1 MTKMTYVRLYEF
13 RRQLEYKAKWYGRE
27 IIVVDRFFPSS
38 KTCSKCGWINHDLTL
53 ADRTFVCRECGNIV
67 DRDFNASINIKNEG
81 VRLLEQKII
90 GQRLP
95 EFMLAD
101 DLVDKEEILCYDRMK
116 QEENLRFS

>member
-1 MTKMTYVRLYEF
+1 MTKMTYVSLYEF

-53 ADRTFVCRECGNIV
+53 ADRTFVCRECGNII
-67 DRDFNASINIKNEG
+67 DRDLHAAKNVQAEG
-81 VRLLEQKII
+81 LKII

-95 EFMLAD
+95 EFMLVD
-101 DLVDKEEILCYDRMK
+101 DLVDKEEILCYDRLK
-116 QEENLRFS
+116 QEEKANFY